1 MRASDNGTANLD
13 ARAEEALAKL
23 SRAVGRDLGKT
34 PGSPPLRASSP
45 DQSKVILRRG
55 SDVTPAPIDW
65 IWPGWLAAGKLHLIG
80 GAPGTGKTTVAVSL
94 AATLSAGGRWPDG
107 SRATAGD
114 VVVWSGEDDN
124 ADTLNPRL
132 RAAGADLDRIFT
144 IDRVIEKGTPHPFD
158 PAHDL
163 DALRAS
169 LESLDRVRL
178 LIVDPIVSA
187 VAGDSHRNA
196 ETRRSLQPLID
207 LANDLGCAILG
218 VTHFSKGSSGREPL
232 ERITGSLA
240 FGALARMVWVTA
252 QQKEDESN
260 PSRRLLLRAKSNI
273 GPEGGGF
280 VYDLRQEPLPDH
292 PGIEASRAIWIEA
305 IQGSARD
312 LLAEVEAQDEDRS
325 ATSDAIEWLRE
336 ALAAGPRSA
345 REVQQEAKGAGI
357 GEKPLRTARERLRI
371 KPQKS
376 GFDSGWVWAL
386 PKMSRPAEGAAQDG
400 RASSDEPGIFASD
413 SDGPIEL

>member
-1 MRASDNGTANLD
+1 MRVHDSGRSKLD
-13 ARAEEALAKL
+13 ARSDEALAKL
-23 SRAVGRDLGKT
+23 SRVVGRDLSNT
-34 PGSPPLRASSP
+34 PGGLQVGPSSL
-45 DQSKVILRRG
+45 DQPKVILCRG
-55 SDVTPAPIDW
+55 SDVTPTPIDW

-94 AATLSAGGRWPDG
+94 AAALSAGGRWPDG
-107 SRATAGD
+107 SHATAGD
-114 VVVWSGEDDN
+114 VVIWSGEDDN

-169 LESLDRVRL
+169 LDSLDRVRL

-207 LANDLGCAILG
+207 LANELGCAILG
-218 VTHFSKGSSGREPL
+218 VTHFSKGSGGREPL

-252 QQKEDESN
+252 QQKEDGTN

-280 VYDLRQEPLPDH
+280 VYDLQQEPLPDH

-345 REVQQEAKGAGI
+345 REVKQEAKGAGI
-357 GEKPLRTARERLRI
+357 GDKPLRSARERLRI

-376 GFDSGWVWAL
+376 GFGSGWVWAL
-386 PKMSRPAEGAAQDG
+386 PKMNQHAEGATQDG
-400 RASSDEPGIFASD
+400 LASSDGPGIFVSD